1 MRNYFKKM
9 MFGLGVVSAMVGMA
23 LATTT
28 KVSAEDTLY
37 DQKAVV
43 TKEIKIPKGV
53 MVPDLA
59 FEFEVEKLGTED
71 ADGLVTSDSTQP
83 KWTIPSI
90 NFSNTDK
97 GTADNKVVKSTDDLM
112 ATIKGLGFTHAG
124 VYLYKVTEK
133 KENPANVITHYSE
146 AEYTVRV
153 YVENTDTGG
162 VVVKGITVLKVK
174 DDGGGNIGT
183 KVDPTPNPN
192 DYGGS
197 EFRFVNEFWDATD
210 LEVEKQVS
218 GNSADKTKAF
228 EFKISLNLPTV
239 VTAPSNHKITYT
251 LSSDPSNEIEY
262 TTNPITIQLKHGD
275 KINFKNLPVGSTYQ
289 VVETIAK
296 GYEPSAIV
304 TGRGTNGT
312 AKDAVEGSADYTV
325 TVAKDSEEIQHLL
338 VDAENEVIKN
348 KTTVTNTLKDPSITG
363 VITDNLPFILMILVA
378 GAGIAFLTISK
389 RRAQ

>member
-1 MRNYFKKM
+1 MRKYLKKM
-9 MFGLGVVSAMVGMA
+9 MFGLAVVSAVVGMA

-28 KVSAEDTLY
+28 KVSAEDILY
-37 DQKAVV
+37 EQEAVV
-43 TKEIKIPKGV
+43 TKEIKIPQGV
-53 MVPDLA
+53 MVPDIT
-59 FEFEVEKLGTED
+59 FEFKVEKLGTED
-71 ADGLVTSDSTQP
+71 TDGVVTPDSTQP
-83 KWTIPSI
+83 EWSIPSI
-90 NFSNTDK
+90 TFSNADK

-153 YVENTDTGG
+153 YVENTDTGV

-174 DDGGGNIGT
+174 NDDGGDNGT
-183 KVDPTPNPN
+183 KVDPTPNPS

-197 EFRFVNEFWDATD
+197 EFRFVNEFWNATN
-210 LEVEKQVS
+210 LEVEKQVK
-218 GNSADKTKAF
+218 GNSADKNKAF
-228 EFKISLNLPTV
+228 KFKISLNVPTLV
-239 VTAPSNHKITYT
+239 AAPGDRKITYT

-262 TTNPITIQLKHGD
+262 SMNPIEISLKHGE

-289 VVETIAK
+289 VVETIAT
-296 GYEPSAIV
+296 GYEPSAVV

-312 AKDAVEGSADYTV
+312 VKEAEEGLTDYTV
-325 TVAKDSEEIQHLL
+325 TVVEDSKEITDLL
-338 VDAENEVIKN
+338 VDAEKDGTTN
-348 KTTVTNTLKDPSITG
+348 KTTVTNTLKDPSLTG

>member
-1 MRNYFKKM
+1 MGNYFKKL

-53 MVPDLA
+53 MVPDLT
-59 FEFEVEKLGTED
+59 FEFKVEKLGTED
-71 ADGLVTSDSTQP
+71 ADGVVTPDSTQP
-83 KWTIPSI
+83 EWTIPSI

-133 KENPANVITHYSE
+133 KEDPVNVITHYSE

-153 YVENTDTGG
+153 YVENTDTGV

-174 DDGGGNIGT
+174 DDDGGNIGT
-183 KVDPTPNPN
+183 KVDPTPNPS

-210 LEVEKQVS
+210 LEVEKQVN

-228 EFKISLNLPTV
+228 EFKISLNLPNV
-239 VTAPSNHKITYT
+239 IAAPSNHKITYT
-251 LSSDPSNEIEY
+251 LSSNPSNEVEY
-262 TTNPITIQLKHGD
+262 TTNPITIHLKHGE

-289 VVETIAK
+289 VVETISK

-312 AKDAVEGSADYTV
+312 AMKAEEGLTDYTV
-325 TVAKDSEEIQHLL
+325 TVVEDSKEITSLL
-338 VDAENEVIKN
+338 VDAEKDGIKN

-363 VITDNLPFILMILVA
+363 VITDNLPFILMTLVA
-378 GAGIAFLTISK
+378 GVGIAFLTISK